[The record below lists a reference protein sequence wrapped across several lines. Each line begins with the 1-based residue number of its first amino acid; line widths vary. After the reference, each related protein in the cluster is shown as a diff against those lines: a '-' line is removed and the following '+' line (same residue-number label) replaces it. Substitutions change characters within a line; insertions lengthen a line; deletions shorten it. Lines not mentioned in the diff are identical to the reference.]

1 MSYKIMELRKLTDTE
16 IIELYDK
23 AAAHTAV
30 GLNYYAEELNRRS
43 NEKTNKTMV
52 KCTML
57 ITIMTA
63 VMLVATLI
71 NVLIAIGNN

>member
-23 AAAHTAV
+23 AAAHTVV
-30 GLNYYAEELNRRS
+30 GLNYYTEELNRRS
-43 NEKTNKTMV
+43 NERTNKTMV
-52 KCTML
+52 KCTIL

-63 VMLVATLI
+63 VMLVATLV
-71 NVLIAIGNN
+71 NVLIAIGK